1 MRGEEERGAGVTP
14 EDAGAGHATLP
25 ATMPTP
31 RPVNVVLRALQILR
45 ALNRQPV
52 SSVDAIHK
60 HTAIPKSTI
69 VRLLQTLEADG
80 LVRRAPQYGAYHLT
94 SEVTALTSGYHSE
107 PRIVEAAAAPAEA
120 LTQELKWPVA
130 VAVHDGDAMVV
141 RYSTIP
147 HSPLSFFHSTINMR
161 LSLVTQALGRAFLAF
176 CGPTEQD
183 ALIDLLVRSSGEPIA
198 GQEASIRH
206 MLAQVRERG
215 YALRDPRV
223 RPESSTIAVPIVEDT
238 RVVATIGLTWFSS
251 ALDAEQAVARFL
263 PPLQEASAEISRQL
277 AATAG

>member
-1 MRGEEERGAGVTP
+1 M
-14 EDAGAGHATLP
+14 P
-25 ATMPTP
+25 AS

-45 ALNRQPV
+45 ALNRQPI
-52 SSVDAIHK
+52 STVDALHK
-60 HTAIPKSTI
+60 HTGIPKPTI

-80 LVRRAPQYGAYHLT
+80 LVRRAPQYGAYYLT
-94 SEVTALTSGYHSE
+94 SEVTALASGYHSE
-107 PRIVEAAAAPAEA
+107 PRIVEAAGAICDG
-120 LTQELKWPVA
+120 LTQALKWPVS

-147 HSPLSFFHSTINMR
+147 QSPLSFFHSTLNMR

-183 ALIDLLVRSSGEPIA
+183 ALLELLGRSSSEPIA
-198 GQEASIRH
+198 GQEAEIRR

-223 RPESSTIAVPIVEDT
+223 RPESSTIAVPILEGE

-251 ALDAEQAVARFL
+251 ALAVEQAVERFL
-263 PPLQEASAEISRQL
+263 APLQRAAADISTRLSA
-277 AATAG
+277 

>member
-1 MRGEEERGAGVTP
+1 M
-14 EDAGAGHATLP
+14 P
-25 ATMPTP
+25 AN

-52 SSVDAIHK
+52 STVDAIHK
-60 HTAIPKSTI
+60 HTAIPKPTI

-80 LVRRAPQYGAYHLT
+80 LVRRAPQYGAYYLT
-94 SEVTALTSGYHSE
+94 SEVRALASGYHSE
-107 PRIVEAAAAPAEA
+107 PRIVEASSAVCEA
-120 LTQELKWPVA
+120 LTQDLRWPVS

-161 LSLVTQALGRAFLAF
+161 ISLLTQALGRAYLAF
-176 CGPTEQD
+176 AEPLEQD
-183 ALIDLLVRSSGEPIA
+183 ALIELLAHSSRPEEQIAGGTEAIRAMLAEVRS
-198 GQEASIRH
+198 Q
-206 MLAQVRERG
+206 G

-223 RPESSTIAVPIVEDT
+223 RPESSTIAVPIFEGP

-251 ALDAEQAVARFL
+251 ALGVEQAVERFL
-263 PPLQEASAEISRQL
+263 PPLRQGSTAITQAL
-277 AATAG
+277 AALAQPAT

>member
-1 MRGEEERGAGVTP
+1 M
-14 EDAGAGHATLP
+14 P
-25 ATMPTP
+25 AP

-45 ALNRQPV
+45 VLNRQPV

-60 HTAIPKSTI
+60 QTAIPKPTI

-94 SEVTALTSGYHSE
+94 SEVTALASGFHSE
-107 PRIVEAAAAPAEA
+107 PRIVEAAAAIAEA
-120 LTQELKWPVA
+120 LTQDLKWPVA
-130 VAVHDGDAMVV
+130 VAVHDGDAMTV

-147 HSPLSFFHSTINMR
+147 NSPLSFFHSTINMR

-183 ALIDLLVRSSGEPIA
+183 ALIEMLVRSSGEPIA
-198 GQEASIRH
+198 GQEAGIRR
-206 MLAQVRERG
+206 MLAEVHGRG

-223 RPESSTIAVPIVEDT
+223 RPESATIAVPVFEGE

-251 ALDAEQAVARFL
+251 ALKVEQAVARFL
-263 PPLQEASAEISRQL
+263 PRLQQAAAEISRSL
-277 AATAG
+277 AAAT